1 MGERKRGEMTE
12 TIELMKDNGMQIQA
26 DGSRDVRRDRKD
38 GQKVRHADWKKGR
51 QTNKR
56 RMLKVHYE

>member
-12 TIELMKDNGMQIQA
+12 TLELMKDNGMQIQA
-26 DGSRDVRRDRKD
+26 DGSRDRKD
-38 GQKVRHADWKKGR
+38 GQKVRHADGQKGR